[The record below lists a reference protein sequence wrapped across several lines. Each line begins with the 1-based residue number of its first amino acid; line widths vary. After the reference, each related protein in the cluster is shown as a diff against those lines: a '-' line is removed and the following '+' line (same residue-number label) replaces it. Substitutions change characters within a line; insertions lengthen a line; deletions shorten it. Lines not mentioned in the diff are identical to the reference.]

1 MNVFFHAT
9 PKGGISTCCNATPT
23 GGKQTDNLVQG

>member
-1 MNVFFHAT
+1 MNVLFNAI

-23 GGKQTDNLVQG
+23 GRKQNDNLAQG